1 MAEET
6 IVRSVGEKAA
16 GFVDRT
22 GGFLKDV
29 RTEMRKVT
37 TPSVKEVRAT
47 TGVVIVTV
55 FLFAAY
61 FFVVDRGIG
70 FVVDHIFRWAHR

>member
-6 IVRSVGEKAA
+6 MVRNVTDKAA
-16 GFVDRT
+16 GFVGRT
-22 GGFLKDV
+22 GGFLKEV

-37 TPSVKEVRAT
+37 TPSIKEVRAT

-61 FFVVDRGIG
+61 FFVVDKGVG
-70 FVVDHIFRWAHR
+70 FVVDYIFRWAHR